1 MELGS
6 PDLLDVL
13 LEPPEDIFS
22 TGSLLE
28 LGFNCSPPEV
38 PVTRLQEQALHG
50 WDSSGGHGCG
60 LQESESEDFLKLF
73 IDPNEVYC
81 SEASPG
87 SDSGNSEDPG
97 LSDSP
102 PALQAPSSPALYE
115 VVYEAEALQ
124 RMQGEAR
131 PTLGLISIQ
140 LDQWSPQFMV
150 PDACMVSELTFDA
163 HAHILPRSTAAP
175 VPPST
180 LLPCQTLFLTD
191 EEKRLLGQEGVSL
204 PSHLP
209 LTKAEER
216 ILKKV
221 RRKIRN
227 KQSAQDSRR
236 RKKEYIDGLENR
248 VAACSAQNQELQK
261 KVQELERHNLS
272 LVAQLRQ
279 LQTLIAQTSNKA
291 AQTST
296 CVLILLFSLVL
307 IILPSFSP
315 FQGLPEAGPEDYQP
329 RGGEKLPVISR
340 NILTHVD
347 MTESRETP
355 VEESTMGESLRA
367 QIANTSTRTLIEKRV
382 VETGSG
388 GHVRTVL
395 HADEM

>member
-1 MELGS
+1 MDLGI
-6 PDLLDVL
+6 PDLLDAW

-22 TGSLLE
+22 TGSVLE
-28 LGFNCSPPEV
+28 LGLHCPPPEV
-38 PVTRLQEQALHG
+38 PVTRLQEQGLQG
-50 WDSSGGHGCG
+50 WKSGGDHGCG
-60 LQESESEDFLKLF
+60 LQESEPEDFLKLF

-87 SDSGNSEDPG
+87 NDSGTSEDPCRP
-97 LSDSP
+97 DSP
-102 PALQAPSSPALYE
+102 PAPRATSSPTLYE
-115 VVYEAEALQ
+115 VVYEAGALE
-124 RMQGEAR
+124 RMQGETG
-131 PTLGLISIQ
+131 PTVGLISIQ
-140 LDQWSPQFMV
+140 LDQWSPAFMV
-150 PDACMVSELTFDA
+150 PDSCMVSELPFDA
-163 HAHILPRSTAAP
+163 HAHILPRAGTLAP
-175 VPPST
+175 VPCTT

-216 ILKKV
+216 VLKKV

-236 RKKEYIDGLENR
+236 RKKEYIDGLESR

-261 KVQELERHNLS
+261 KVQELERHNIS

-296 CVLILLFSLVL
+296 CVLILLFSLAL

-315 FQGLPEAGPEDYQP
+315 FQGRPEAGPEDYQP
-329 RGGEKLPVISR
+329 HGVTSR
-340 NILTHVD
+340 NILTHKDITENLETQVV
-347 MTESRETP
+347 ESR
-355 VEESTMGESLRA
+355 LREPPGA
-367 QIANTSTRTLIEKRV
+367 KDANDSTRTLLEKMGGKPRP
-382 VETGSG
+382 SG
-388 GHVRTVL
+388 RIGTVL